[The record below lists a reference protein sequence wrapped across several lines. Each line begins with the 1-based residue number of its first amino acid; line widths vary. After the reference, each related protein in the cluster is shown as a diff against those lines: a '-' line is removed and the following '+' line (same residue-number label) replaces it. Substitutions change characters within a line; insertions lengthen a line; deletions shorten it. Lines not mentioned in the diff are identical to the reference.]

1 MLHSLVGD
9 VGVRLLHSSDA
20 DAQAAAYRRNRE
32 HLAPWEPVRPEDFFT
47 VAGQHQEIE
56 TRLAQYDSGLS
67 VPWALVD
74 GSGRIVGNIT
84 LSRIVRGPLLSA
96 HLGYWV
102 DREVNGRGI
111 ASAAVAFALPS
122 ARDGYGLHRVQAGTL
137 VHNAASQKVL
147 ARAGFEKIGHAASY
161 LRIAG
166 RWQDHILF
174 QRILD

>member
-20 DAQAAAYRRNRE
+20 EPQAAAYRRNRE
-32 HLAPWEPVRPEDFFT
+32 HLAPWEPVRPEEFFT
-47 VAGQHQEIE
+47 AAGQRREIG
-56 TRLAQYDSGLS
+56 TRLAQYDSGVA
-67 VPWALVD
+67 VPWVLVD
-74 GSGRIVGNIT
+74 GDGRIVGNIT
-84 LSRIVRGPLLSA
+84 LSRIFRGPVLSA

-111 ASAAVAFALPS
+111 ASAAVAFALTS
-122 ARDGYGLHRVQAGTL
+122 ARDSYGLHRLQAGTL

-147 ARAGFEKIGHAASY
+147 ARAGFQEIGHAASY
-161 LRIAG
+161 LKIAG

>member
-1 MLHSLVGD
+1 MLLSLVGD

-47 VAGQHQEIE
+47 TAGQRREIE
-56 TRLAQYDSGLS
+56 SRLAQYDSGAS
-67 VPWALVD
+67 VPWVLVD
-74 GSGRIVGNIT
+74 GDGRIVGNIT

-102 DREVNGRGI
+102 DREV
-111 ASAAVAFALPS
+111 
-122 ARDGYGLHRVQAGTL
+122 
-137 VHNAASQKVL
+137 
-147 ARAGFEKIGHAASY
+147 
-161 LRIAG
+161 
-166 RWQDHILF
+166 F